1 MSVRRCLH
9 SASKGR
15 KDSRGL
21 LSLSLPF
28 ESFATKV
35 FERGK
40 RNLTRDKFRGKK
52 SKNGAGS
59 ALADADG
66 VGNANG
72 LASIVQGVQT
82 DEDVGNR
89 KRANK

>member
-1 MSVRRCLH
+1 M
-9 SASKGR
+9 
-15 KDSRGL
+15 
-21 LSLSLPF
+21 
-28 ESFATKV
+28 
-35 FERGK
+35 
-40 RNLTRDKFRGKK
+40 RDKFRGKK

-59 ALADADG
+59 ALADG